1 MYFTL
6 FPPISVEGTRTEKT
20 IDISGLEALKSIHL
34 STEKVSCVI
43 DVDGTEKTFDVI
55 KFNDPVSDVNYRL
68 EPDANFPLE
77 LMPLATIEFLEEL
90 AQKVGGYTLIY
101 SEPPK
106 AGYLEFYRGDLYP
119 ISVRGSDK
127 QLYALTAELRP
138 LRRDYFVALN
148 ALLEIDFEAQLETS
162 LATFSENVLKPM
174 SDTMSDVL
182 SLDKS
187 DSDESIVNIIGTDFK
202 RLISRTDE
210 LITIVNYNMDQTA
223 ERNKAFLRLTLP
235 LMLKQ
240 ALIESFTEYLQF
252 EYEDLELEL
261 KIVKRKSLSIDDLWD
276 IIFKSFK
283 SFK

>member
-6 FPPISVEGTRTEKT
+6 FPPIIIEGTATEKT
-20 IDISGLEALKSIHL
+20 VNISGLEALKSIHI

-43 DVDGTEKTFDVI
+43 DVDGNAKTFDVI
-55 KFNDPVSDVNYRL
+55 NFNDPVTDVNHRL
-68 EPDANFPLE
+68 ELDDDFPLE
-77 LMPLATIEFLEEL
+77 LMPLVTIEFLEEL
-90 AQKVGGYTLIY
+90 AQKIGGYTLIF

-119 ISVRGSDK
+119 ISIRGADK
-127 QLYALTAELRP
+127 RLYASTAELRP

-148 ALLEIDFEAQLETS
+148 TLLEIDFEAQLETS

-174 SDTMSDVL
+174 SDTMSEVF
-182 SLDKS
+182 SLDREL
-187 DSDESIVNIIGTDFK
+187 DSDESIINIIGSDFK

-240 ALIESFTEYLQF
+240 ALFENFSEYIQF
-252 EYEDLELEL
+252 ESQDLALKL
-261 KIVKRKSLSIDDLWD
+261 KIIKRKSLSIEDIWD
-276 IIFKSFK
+276 IVYQSFK
-283 SFK
+283 

>member
-1 MYFTL
+1 LYFTL
-6 FPPISVEGTRTEKT
+6 FPPISVEGETIEKT
-20 IDISGLEALKSIHL
+20 INISGLEALKSVHL

-43 DVDGTEKTFDVI
+43 EVDGNEKTFDVI
-55 KFNDPVSDVNYRL
+55 KFNDPVPDVNHRL
-68 EPDANFPLE
+68 EPDAEFPLE
-77 LMPLATIEFLEEL
+77 LMPLVTIEFLEEI
-90 AQKVGGYTLIY
+90 AQKIKGYTLIS

-127 QLYALTAELRP
+127 ELYALTAELRP
-138 LRRDYFVALN
+138 LRRDYFIALN
-148 ALLEIDFEAQLETS
+148 TLLEIDFESQLETS

-174 SDTMSDVL
+174 SETMSEVF
-182 SLDKS
+182 SLDEKL
-187 DSDESIVNIIGTDFK
+187 DSEKSIVNIIGSDFK

-240 ALIESFTEYLQF
+240 ALLENFIEYFQF
-252 EYEDLELEL
+252 EFENLELEL
-261 KIVKRKSLSIDDLWD
+261 KILKRKSLMIEDLWD
-276 IIFKSFK
+276 IIYKSFK
-283 SFK
+283 